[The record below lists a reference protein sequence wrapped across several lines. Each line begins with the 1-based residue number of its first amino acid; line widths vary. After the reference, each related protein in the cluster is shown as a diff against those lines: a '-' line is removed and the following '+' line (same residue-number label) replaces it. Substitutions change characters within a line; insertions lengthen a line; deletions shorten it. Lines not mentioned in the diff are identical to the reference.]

1 MRWLKRV
8 ATLIV
13 ALFIIIPVAAYLLI
27 STNTGSRFVLSQAVK
42 FAPVTVTYNELT
54 GTLID
59 ELIVKELTVKTPNE
73 QFTTETLTLKWRPFE
88 LLDKQLTIDKLS
100 IERAK
105 LQLAESQDE
114 SPEPLELPEIEIP
127 FRVTIAELL
136 VHDFALQVGADSST
150 STDYQVL
157 LQSKVRLVETQLNLT
172 DFRVQFEQPQL
183 SFNHDGQ
190 LSLRLAGGYPIEL
203 AGEYSLDFNDSR
215 LPPVSGNVQLDGALQ
230 NTPLQLQ
237 TEFKTPKTA
246 TQQLT
251 AQVTSLLEAPT
262 WQADLVLNELP
273 LTLLRPWLTEYADL
287 SEQYLTPNTALSGR
301 ILIDAEK
308 LEIRE
313 VSVSQ
318 IGDKD
323 GSLAVAGEWQH
334 HNFTSDYRQSPFQLT
349 LEYNNLVYQTE
360 AFTTEVLSGLSSVS
374 GSLEDYQFNNRLT
387 LALSAPSQFEIDE
400 LDTQLVGAGSLTEVD
415 ISTLSFASEE
425 LELAG
430 QLQADWA
437 RTLNLNLEIESGRST
452 LGPEGTEAL
461 LEGGLKLDNNELIF
475 RNFAVALNNTKLT
488 LNGSTVAD
496 NLTGQLI
503 VDDLQKLPYMPDG
516 LSELQALES
525 NFSIDTRAQLNEFNL
540 LIEDFKLETA
550 SLDSWLLQNPTPLSI
565 KRADDTWLLDLASL
579 CLQHDANQFGL
590 LCAQLNLG
598 AESLV
603 ANLNGERLSL
613 WLLNRFRERDVAQR
627 IAGLVTLNASATL
640 NRDTFK
646 VRDVAMQV
654 SSDNTVFF
662 ALNQETSTRLSYWEL
677 SARGNA
683 DAVTAELE
691 GQLANNEGGLFGD
704 LAILDLYDTR
714 ELEGSLLFALDD
726 LAMLDWVLPGMRYHG
741 GKATAQ
747 LNLTGTMSDPSLNG
761 DMEVYAKS
769 VVFAET
775 NFVFNDVRLA
785 LIDRPDSQ
793 GTLEIEGQAKAGDQG
808 WLLVEGVAMP
818 LDAEAYLRITG
829 KNFRALQMPTA
840 TVDVSPDL
848 TVHVNQ
854 RAIDIA
860 GTVDIPY
867 AAITAPDFETSVSN
881 SNDVVITRDGEPVTE
896 GIAQEDGLAVNA
908 QVRVTL
914 GQQVSVDAYGF
925 TGRLQGS
932 LEVVE
937 EPRRPTTAIGSIN
950 VAEGSYELYGQELTI
965 DRGAFIYNGGDISN
979 PGLDLR
985 VKRDIAN
992 GNSLRS
998 VNVGAQVVGTLTE
1011 PDFRLYSTPAMPD
1024 SEILSYL
1031 ILGKS
1036 MQSASSTS
1044 SDDIQLQ
1051 ALLMLGAKGTDAI
1064 GESLQDTFG
1073 IDEFGIDNDPNTRE
1087 TSFYI
1092 GKYLSPKLFVRYGV
1106 GLLESTN
1113 TFMVRYQL
1121 TERLL
1126 IETMASSQAQG
1137 GDIFYTFER

>member
-8 ATLIV
+8 ATIVV
-13 ALFIIIPVAAYLLI
+13 ALFIIIPLAAYLLI
-27 STNTGSRFVLSQAVK
+27 STNAGSRFVLSQAIK
-42 FAPVTVTYNELT
+42 FAPVTVSYSELT

-59 ELIVKELTVKTPNE
+59 ELVVEDLTVVTPTE
-73 QFTTETLTLKWRPFE
+73 QFRTDTLTLKWQPFD

-105 LQLAESQDE
+105 LQLADSQESNKQTIVL
-114 SPEPLELPEIEIP
+114 PTIELP
-127 FRVTIAELL
+127 FRVTIAQL
-136 VHDFALQVGADSST
+136 VVQDFGLQTGADSNSLT
-150 STDYQVL
+150 NYQL
-157 LQSKVRLVETQLNLT
+157 LVKTEVRLVDTRLNLT
-172 DFRVQFEQPQL
+172 NFSVQFDQPQFSL
-183 SFNHDGQ
+183 NHDGQ
-190 LSLRLAGGYPIEL
+190 LSLRLAGDYPIKL
-203 AGEYSLDFNDSR
+203 DGDYSLEFNDTR
-215 LPPVSGNVQLDGALQ
+215 LPAVNGNVQLNGAVQ
-230 NTPLQLQ
+230 NTPLKLQ
-237 TEFKTPKTA
+237 TTFKTPTTA
-246 TQQLT
+246 AQQLT
-251 AQVTSLLEAPT
+251 AEVASLLETPT
-262 WQADLVLNELP
+262 WQADLILDELP
-273 LTLLRPWLTEYADL
+273 LTLLHPWLTDYADL
-287 SEQYLTPNTALSGR
+287 SEQYITPNSAMSGR
-301 ILIDAEK
+301 VLIGPEK
-308 LEIRE
+308 LKIPE
-313 VSVSQ
+313 VSISKL
-318 IGDKD
+318 GDKN
-323 GSLAVAGEWQH
+323 GSIAVAGEWQH
-334 HNFTSDYRQSPFQLT
+334 NNFANDFRNSPFQLT
-349 LEYNNLVYQTE
+349 LDYKNIGYHTDTLKVDVET
-360 AFTTEVLSGLSSVS
+360 GLSSVT
-374 GSLEDYQFNNRLT
+374 GTLDAYQFDNRLT
-387 LALSAPSQFEIDE
+387 LAVNAPSQVRISE
-400 LDTQLVGAGSLTEVD
+400 LATNLSGAGSLQGVN
-415 ISTLSFASEE
+415 ISTLSLVSEE

-430 QLQADWA
+430 QLEANWA
-437 RTLNLNLEIESGRST
+437 RTLDVNLEIESGRST
-452 LGPEGTEAL
+452 LGREGAEAL
-461 LEGGLKLDNNELIF
+461 LQGGLELKNNELMF
-475 RNFAVALNNTKLT
+475 RDFAVALNSTKLT

-503 VDDLQKLPYMPDG
+503 VEDLQQLPYMPDG
-516 LSELQALES
+516 LSELQALET
-525 NFSIDTRAQLNEFNL
+525 NFSIDTRAQLSEFNL
-540 LIEDFKLETA
+540 IIQDVKLQTV
-550 SLDSWLLQNPTPLSI
+550 SLDSWLLQAPTKLSI
-565 KRADDTWLLDLASL
+565 QRSDDTWLLDLNSL

-646 VRDVAMQV
+646 IRDVGMQL
-654 SSDNTVFF
+654 SSNNTVFF

-683 DAVTAELE
+683 DAVTADLE

-704 LAILDLYDTR
+704 LAILDLYNTR
-714 ELEGSLLFALDD
+714 EIEGSLLFALDD

-747 LNLTGTMSDPSLNG
+747 LNLTGTLNDPSLNG
-761 DMEVYAKS
+761 DMEVYAES

-785 LIDRPDSQ
+785 LIDRPNSQ
-793 GTLEIEGQAKAGDQG
+793 GTLEIEGQAKAGNQG

-896 GIAQEDGLAVNA
+896 GPAQDDGLAVNA
-908 QVRVTL
+908 QIRVTL